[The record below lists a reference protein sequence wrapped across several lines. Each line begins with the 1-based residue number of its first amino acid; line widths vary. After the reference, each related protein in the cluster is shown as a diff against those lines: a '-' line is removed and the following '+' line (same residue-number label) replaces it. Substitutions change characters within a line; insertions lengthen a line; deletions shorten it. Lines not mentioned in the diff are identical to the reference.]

1 MSGSY
6 YERSQPTYTAHR
18 KMLDDFDKKYP
29 ALAQIAENKLT
40 MLHPD
45 STFQPVFDGLEKAPV
60 SKEIKCPGAPKRG
73 NNN

>member
-6 YERSQPTYTAHR
+6 YERSQVTYDAHR
-18 KMLDDFDKKYP
+18 KMLDDFNAKYP

-45 STFQPVFDGLEKAPV
+45 STFQPVFDGLDTKPAHTRE
-60 SKEIKCPGAPKRG
+60 ECPGAPKRS
-73 NNN
+73 NKN